1 MTVENDIASYIAF
14 EMGRIVIIATIDL
27 NVVPKTHL
35 SSATPRLVLVIVGT
49 HNGYF
54 PLVTHYG
61 VSAKT
66 VLKERSFLKK
76 IQQS

>member
-1 MTVENDIASYIAF
+1 
-14 EMGRIVIIATIDL
+14 MGRIVIIATIDL
-27 NVVPKTHL
+27 NVVPKTRL

-49 HNGYF
+49 YNGYF

-66 VLKERSFLKK
+66 VLKERSFFKK
-76 IQQS
+76 NTAIMKTSSCPVHKYY